1 MRYLPLLLLLLL
13 LPISAVKAQGDIHR
27 CMGAD
32 GIPVF
37 TDRVCADVNA
47 KPVMPAPAPSMSPA
61 SSASVSAAPLQAPA
75 ITCAADLKQLK
86 QAVIDAFA
94 ERNPNR
100 LAGLTLWNGDGK
112 DEVVADIRY
121 FKRLMAHPLIEVKST
136 SDAASTSNDE
146 DEADASALALSASPN
161 PTPAHGEALIVQTES
176 DDGSGATMQ
185 TRFDVV
191 HRSGCVWL
199 RAQND

>member
-1 MRYLPLLLLLLL
+1 MRILALLLLLLLL
-13 LPISAVKAQGDIHR
+13 LPFSAVKAQGDIHR
-27 CMGAD
+27 CIGAD

-37 TDRVCADVNA
+37 TDRVCTDVNA
-47 KPVMPAPAPSMSPA
+47 KPAMPTPAVSASAPAAPS
-61 SSASVSAAPLQAPA
+61 QAPA
-75 ITCAADLKQLK
+75 VTCAADLQQLK

-94 ERNPNR
+94 ARKPNR

-121 FKRLMAHPLIEVKST
+121 FIRLMSRPLIDVKSIPGAT
-136 SDAASTSNDE
+136 SSGHGDD
-146 DEADASALALSASPN
+146 ADASSLSLSAASN

-176 DDGSGATMQ
+176 DDGSGAAVQ

-199 RAQND
+199 RPQNG

>member
-1 MRYLPLLLLLLL
+1 MRALALLLLLLL
-13 LPISAVKAQGDIHR
+13 LPFSAVKAQGDIHR
-27 CMGAD
+27 CIGAD

-37 TDRVCADVNA
+37 TDRVCTDVDA
-47 KPVMPAPAPSMSPA
+47 KPAMPTPAT
-61 SSASVSAAPLQAPA
+61 SASVPAAPSQAPA
-75 ITCAADLKQLK
+75 VTCAADLQQLK

-94 ERNPNR
+94 ERKPNR

-121 FKRLMAHPLIEVKST
+121 FIRLMSHPLIDVKSIPDT
-136 SDAASTSNDE
+136 ASPGHND
-146 DEADASALALSASPN
+146 DDADASLLSLSAAPN
-161 PTPAHGEALIVQTES
+161 PTPAHDEALIVQTES
-176 DDGSGATMQ
+176 DDGSGATVQ

-199 RAQND
+199 RPQNG

>member
-1 MRYLPLLLLLLL
+1 MRSLALLLLLLL

-37 TDRVCADVNA
+37 TDRVCTDVNA
-47 KPVMPAPAPSMSPA
+47 KPVMPAPVTSTSAPTQPS
-61 SSASVSAAPLQAPA
+61 QAPA
-75 ITCAADLKQLK
+75 VTCAADMKQLK
-86 QAVIDAFA
+86 QAVTDAFA

-121 FKRLMAHPLIEVKST
+121 FIRLMSRPLVEVKSIPNA
-136 SDAASTSNDE
+136 SSTSSDD
-146 DEADASALALSASPN
+146 DEADASSLSLSASPN
-161 PTPAHGEALIVQTES
+161 QTPAHGEALIVQTES
-176 DDGSGATMQ
+176 DDGSGATAQ

-199 RAQND
+199 LPQGG